1 MSSKQARQ
9 TRVVL
14 SIKPEYA
21 MRIFSGQKHFEYRK
35 VIFRSPD
42 VRSVVVYAS
51 APLSQVIG
59 EFEVVR
65 IHHEDVVA
73 LWRQT
78 GDRGGIS
85 RESFISYFR
94 DQERGFAIEVG
105 SRTLYEEPQDLA
117 SGFGM
122 RPPQSFAYL
131 PDGESDDK
139 LGVTARRKR
148 GLTTASS

>member
-1 MSSKQARQ
+1 MSSKQVRP
-9 TRVVL
+9 TRVLL

-35 VIFRSPD
+35 VIFKSPD

-51 APLSQVIG
+51 APLSRVIG
-59 EFEVVR
+59 EFEVVKV
-65 IHHEDVVA
+65 HHEDVAV

-85 RESFISYFR
+85 LDLFKNYFG
-94 DQERGFAIEVG
+94 DQERGFALEIG
-105 SRTLYEEPQDLA
+105 ARILYKEPHNLA
-117 SGFGM
+117 ARYGM

-131 PDGESDDK
+131 PEHELNSKTEVSG
-139 LGVTARRKR
+139 
-148 GLTTASS
+148 